1 MFYSVDFVRLEIIMR
16 IYRACFMFNFSWSAL
31 CTNVV
36 IAVFNDCS
44 CKWIMTSQQIQ
55 STSTTAANSCNGFP
69 FNSHPMLRTPCKA
82 QAET

>member
-1 MFYSVDFVRLEIIMR
+1 MFYSVSFVRLKIIMR

-55 STSTTAANSCNGFP
+55 STSTTAANSRNGFP
-69 FNSHPMLRTPCKA
+69 LISHPMLRTPCKA